1 MAKSV
6 KRNRRSSNNT
16 RRSSNNT
23 RRNSN
28 NNTRRNTNNSRRNS
42 NNNKRNKRKS
52 QKSKK
57 QKKGKSKNNSKVQRG
72 CMRGGHLASYRYHQ
86 DQGFLN
92 RINPNAHSKPL
103 TYFADNVVED
113 HSNQYSLSH

>member
-6 KRNRRSSNNT
+6 KRSRRN
-16 RRSSNNT
+16 SNNT

-28 NNTRRNTNNSRRNS
+28 NNNGRNTNSSKTKS
-42 NNNKRNKRKS
+42 NKGKGRSVKRKKGS
-52 QKSKK
+52 
-57 QKKGKSKNNSKVQRG
+57 KGKGKNSKVQRG
-72 CMRGGHLASYRYHQ
+72 CMRGGHLASYRFHQ
-86 DQGFLN
+86 NQGFLN

>member
-6 KRNRRSSNNT
+6 KRSRRSSNNNT
-16 RRSSNNT
+16 RRSSNNNNG
-23 RRNSN
+23 RNLN
-28 NNTRRNTNNSRRNS
+28 HSRRKS
-42 NNNKRNKRKS
+42 NKGKGRSVKRKKGS
-52 QKSKK
+52 
-57 QKKGKSKNNSKVQRG
+57 KGKGKNSKVQ
-72 CMRGGHLASYRYHQ
+72 RGGHLASYRFHQ
-86 DQGFLN
+86 NQGFLN

>member
-6 KRNRRSSNNT
+6 KRNRRNSNN
-16 RRSSNNT
+16 S

-28 NNTRRNTNNSRRNS
+28 STRRNTNNSRRNS
-42 NNNKRNKRKS
+42 NNNKRNTRKS
-52 QKSKK
+52 QKGKK

-103 TYFADNVVED
+103 TYFADNDVEK
-113 HSNQYSLSH
+113 HSNQYSISH